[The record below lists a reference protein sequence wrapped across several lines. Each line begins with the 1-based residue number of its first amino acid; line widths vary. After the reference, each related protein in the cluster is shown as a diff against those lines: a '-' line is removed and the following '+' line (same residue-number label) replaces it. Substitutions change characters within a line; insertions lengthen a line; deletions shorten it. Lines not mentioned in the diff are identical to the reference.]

1 MNADALTEFLHRN
14 IPLTV
19 ALGARVVFAQD
30 GQVQIQAPLDPNLN
44 HHGTAFG
51 GSLAVM
57 GILAGWV
64 VLHQGLQDAGIE
76 ASLVVRHTELDY
88 LQPVTGELVAYSELP
103 SQHWPA
109 FAEQLRRGRRARID
123 VSSVLRCGGVDAV
136 NARGTYVA
144 LPRTH

>member
-1 MNADALTEFLHRN
+1 MNADALTAFLHRN
-14 IPLTV
+14 IPLTA
-19 ALGARVVFAQD
+19 ALGARVTFAQD
-30 GQVQIQAPLDPNLN
+30 GQIRIQAPLDPNLN

-64 VLHQGLQDAGIE
+64 VLHQGLHDAGIE
-76 ASLVVRHTELDY
+76 ASLVVRHTALDY

-103 SQHWPA
+103 SQAWTG
-109 FAEQLRRGRRARID
+109 FVEQLRRSRRARIE
-123 VSSVLRCGGVDAV
+123 VASVLRCGDVDAV

-144 LPRTH
+144 LPRPH